1 MDHRATHNPMRE
13 QIKRIAEELLVMYG
27 FRGLSFRQVAEI
39 LNTTR
44 ANLHYHFGSKEGLVE
59 EVLDEYATS
68 TMNSYRD
75 VLTDSRT
82 SLRSKA
88 GAIVEMARVRY
99 KRYNPNGDHGNPW
112 SLMTR
117 LRSDSDALNDAMRT
131 RLQAVTT
138 EFEILVRIA
147 VKTAVQSGDLR
158 ADAPQESITIQFA
171 TIIHYQGLVTR
182 DSGKFGRLVD
192 LWEATIDA
200 IEGAYGG
207 AAVAKPK
214 AKRPA

>member
-1 MDHRATHNPMRE
+1 MDHRATDNSMRE
-13 QIKRIAEELLVMYG
+13 QIKQIAEELLVKHG
-27 FRGLSFRQVAEI
+27 FRGLNFRQIAEV

-59 EVLDEYATS
+59 EVLDEYATK
-68 TMNSYRD
+68 TMDSYRD
-75 VLTDSRT
+75 VLTDGKT

-88 GAIVEMARVRY
+88 RAIVEMARVRY
-99 KRYNPNGDHGNPW
+99 KRYNPTGDHGNPW

-117 LRSDSDALNDAMRT
+117 LRSDGDALNDAMRT

-147 VKTAVQSGDLR
+147 VKTAVQSGELR
-158 ADAPQESITIQFA
+158 ADAPQERVTIQFA
-171 TIIHYQGLVTR
+171 TVIHYQGLVTR

-192 LWEATIDA
+192 LWEATLDS

-207 AAVAKPK
+207 ATATTAD
-214 AKRPA
+214 KRRR

>member
-1 MDHRATHNPMRE
+1 MDYRATDNSMRE
-13 QIKRIAEELLVMYG
+13 QIKQIAEELLVKHG
-27 FRGLSFRQVAEI
+27 FRGLNFRQIAEV

-59 EVLDEYATS
+59 EVLDEYATK
-68 TMNSYRD
+68 TMDSYRD
-75 VLTDSRT
+75 VLTNGKT
-82 SLRSKA
+82 SLRSKSR
-88 GAIVEMARVRY
+88 AIVEMARVRY
-99 KRYNPNGDHGNPW
+99 KRYNPTGDHGNPW

-147 VKTAVQSGDLR
+147 VKTAVQSGELR

-171 TIIHYQGLVTR
+171 TVIHYQGLVTR

-192 LWEATIDA
+192 LWEATLDS
-200 IEGAYGG
+200 IEGTYG
-207 AAVAKPK
+207 AATVAA
-214 AKRPA
+214 AKRKR